1 MNKKIYFVTGTDTDV
16 GKTIVSCGLL
26 EAARLQGY
34 KTIGLKP
41 VSAGCYQTKDGLKN
55 KDALA
60 LMDAMTCKLS
70 YEQVN
75 PVSFKPPIAPH
86 IAANLAGTIISIEQ
100 LADFCRGTLLNPA
113 EFILIEGAGGWR
125 TPLNNHQMLSD
136 LAKELNTPVVLV
148 VGVKLGCLNHACL
161 TAEAIIRDGLK
172 LAGWVANCIE
182 PEMMCYEDNIKT
194 LRSLIPAP
202 CLGTVPYLSELDKTL
217 VASYFNLEGINSR
230 K

>member
-1 MNKKIYFVTGTDTDV
+1 MNKKTYFVTGTDTDV
-16 GKTIVSCGLL
+16 GKTIISCGLL

-41 VSAGCYQTKDGLKN
+41 VSAGCYQTKDNLKN

-70 YEQVN
+70 YAQVN
-75 PVSFKPPIAPH
+75 PVSFEPPIAPH
-86 IAANLAGTIISIEQ
+86 IAANLVGKIIAVERLAG
-100 LADFCRGTLLNPA
+100 FCRDAMLSQA
-113 EFILIEGAGGWR
+113 ELILIEGAGGWR
-125 TPLNNHQMLSD
+125 TPLNSHQMLSD

-161 TAEAIIRDGLK
+161 TAEAIMEDGLK
-172 LAGWVANCIE
+172 LAGWVANCVE
-182 PEMMCYEDNIKT
+182 PEMMCYEENIKT
-194 LRSLIPAP
+194 LHSLIPAP
-202 CLGTVPYLSELDKTL
+202 CLGEVPYLPEQDKTL
-217 VASYFNLEGINSR
+217 IAPYLNISELTNN